1 MQLEEESSSRAIN
14 EQQSCRW
21 SQLTGSKGKV
31 SSFKQLPLCLAFL
44 RIKLGPDSAL
54 IRAYPFQ
61 NAPCPGGDDKQ
72 SIIMQTANSDSR
84 LFDAIQI
91 LRI

>member
-44 RIKLGPDSAL
+44 RIKLGPDSTRLSAL
-54 IRAYPFQ
+54 IRFKTHRAQ
-61 NAPCPGGDDKQ
+61 EEMTSNQ
-72 SIIMQTANSDSR
+72 SLCKLPIQTPDYLM
-84 LFDAIQI
+84 LFKF
-91 LRI
+91 

>member
-44 RIKLGPDSAL
+44 RIKLGPDSGL
-54 IRAYPFQ
+54 IRFKTHCA
-61 NAPCPGGDDKQ
+61 Q

>member
-44 RIKLGPDSAL
+44 RIKLGPDSGL
-54 IRAYPFQ
+54 IRFKTHCAQ
-61 NAPCPGGDDKQ
+61 EEMTSNQ
-72 SIIMQTANSDSR
+72 SLCKLPIQTPDYLT
-84 LFDAIQI
+84 LFKF
-91 LRI
+91 